1 MKLTFIHASGGT
13 KESWYHQTAY
23 FKDSEAIDLPGH
35 SEAKPC
41 TSINDYVQ
49 WLRGYIYGRGYRDV
63 VLAGHSLG
71 GGIAQLYALQHPEEL
86 KALILIGTGARL
98 RVLPTTLEAMERAL
112 DDKESWERSIRAG
125 YAFLEPEEREAL
137 RKKRAVMGPRI
148 VLNDQLCCDRFDIMD
163 RVHEIKLPTLL
174 ICGTEDTQTPVK
186 YTEYLANKIDG
197 AKMVIIEGATHS
209 VPMEKP
215 DEVNSA
221 IEEFLKSL

>member
-1 MKLTFIHASGGT
+1 MKLIFIHASGGT
-13 KESWYHQTAY
+13 KESWYHQTKY
-23 FKDSEAIDLPGH
+23 FKDAEAIDLPGH
-35 SEAKPC
+35 SEGKPC

-49 WLRGYIYGRGYRDV
+49 WVRGYIYGRGYRDV

-71 GGIAQLYALQHPEEL
+71 GGIAQLYALQYPEEL

-98 RVLPTTLEAMERAL
+98 RVLPATLEALEGAL
-112 DDKESWERSIRAG
+112 DDKESWERGIRAG
-125 YAFLEPEEREAL
+125 YAFLEPEERETL
-137 RKKRAVMGPRI
+137 RKKRAAMGPQI

-163 RVHEIKLPTLL
+163 RVHEIELPTLL

-215 DEVNSA
+215 DEVNGA
-221 IEEFLKSL
+221 IEGFLKSL